1 MRTLRGER
9 GLAPALLVVII
20 AWALAA
26 VLMLTGTILSA
37 QRIEGNVGEI
47 TGSTSAIDNDLDSV
61 RLAAKT
67 TRISGDIL
75 TAAEPL
81 VGQLDQVIVS
91 ARSIDRRANS
101 ILGTAESIN
110 GKAVAINDTVGR
122 INQTAGA
129 INQTAGAI
137 NANAGRINATAGSI
151 NANVTSIL
159 GRARAIESTAGSIN
173 ASARSINGRVNG
185 IAGSVNSI
193 NGRLGRTLN
202 EGRTI
207 DPGVAGINIRANRAI
222 RLVRPI
228 RTDLN
233 NILDEVGRP
242 PSATGHRQRGGAGD
256 LTVHGHANSID
267 CEVEDLRNLPPAL
280 TTGSPPGSSF
290 CNR

>member
-47 TGSTSAIDNDLDSV
+47 VGSTSSIDGDLDAV

-101 ILGTAESIN
+101 ILDTAESIN
-110 GKAVAINDTVGR
+110 GKAVAINSTVGS

-137 NANAGRINATAGSI
+137 NATAGSI

-159 GRARAIESTAGSIN
+159 RRAQAIESTAGSIN
-173 ASARSINGRVNG
+173 AKVQSINGHVNG

-193 NGRLGRTLN
+193 NGRLGGTLD
-202 EGRTI
+202 EGFTI
-207 DPGVAGINIRANRAI
+207 DKGVRGINLRASRAI
-222 RLVRPI
+222 RAVRPI

-233 NILDEVGRP
+233 NILDQVGRP
-242 PSATGHRQRGGAGD
+242 RQAAGHRQRGGAGD
-256 LTVHGHANSID
+256 LTAHGHANSID
-267 CEVEDLRNLPPAL
+267 CQVDNLRNLSGTSIPAVGPV
-280 TTGSPPGSSF
+280 TTGNPGGPSYCS
-290 CNR
+290 R

>member
-47 TGSTSAIDNDLDSV
+47 TGSTSAIDNDLDAV

-67 TRISGDIL
+67 TQISGNIL

-101 ILGTAESIN
+101 ILDTAESIN
-110 GKAVAINDTVGR
+110 GKAVAINSTVGR

-129 INQTAGAI
+129 INQTVGAI

-159 GRARAIESTAGSIN
+159 SRARAIESTAGAIN
-173 ASARSINGRVNG
+173 ANARSINGRVNG

-193 NGRLGRTLN
+193 NGRLGDTLT
-202 EGRTI
+202 ETRTI
-207 DPGVAGINIRANRAI
+207 DPGVAGINIRASRAI

-233 NILDEVGRP
+233 NILDEVGRSP
-242 PSATGHRQRGGAGD
+242 GARGHRQRGGAGD

-267 CEVEDLRNLPPAL
+267 CQVDNLRNLDGLVP
-280 TTGSPPGSSF
+280 GSPPGSSF